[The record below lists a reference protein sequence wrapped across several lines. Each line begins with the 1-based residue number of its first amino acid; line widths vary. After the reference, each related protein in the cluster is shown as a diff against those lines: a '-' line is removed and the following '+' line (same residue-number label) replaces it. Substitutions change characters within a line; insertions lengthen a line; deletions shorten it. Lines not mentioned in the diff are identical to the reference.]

1 MTDQSAPAPAAA
13 QTPLQA
19 LTQLAP
25 LKIAGIITATI
36 LVGFALWALR
46 RILEPLA
53 LAVFLLFMIDGMARG
68 VGHRAKWLPEK
79 LAMPLAVAFIAAV
92 LVLTVWLTANNAA
105 DFAAKLPDYTAR
117 IDALLA
123 MGAQHLGLA
132 VTPTSADL
140 LHKFNPGHYA
150 GPVVAGLSH
159 GGEILL
165 FAFIYLGFLL
175 ASRRGFTAKAAELFT
190 TPSGKIEAAR
200 VFDRIRHG
208 VEQYMWVQTVVGLL
222 ITALSAALMA
232 AMGLSHIAFWC
243 LIIFLAN
250 YIPAIGAAIGVL
262 FPALFGLVELDGL
275 WRAVV
280 LVVGLEAVHFAVS
293 HVVQPRMQGRS
304 LNLDPIVV
312 LLALAFWG
320 VEWGVTGA
328 FLSTPLTVL
337 AMALL
342 AEFTSTR
349 PLAIL
354 LSSDGKPYAPETE
367 AGAH

>member
-1 MTDQSAPAPAAA
+1 MTDDASPSTATKVLGQILS
-13 QTPLQA
+13 
-19 LTQLAP
+19 
-25 LKIAGIITATI
+25 LKTAGIICAVI
-36 LVGFALWALR
+36 LTGFALWALR

-53 LAVFLLFMIDGMARG
+53 LAVFLLFMIDGMTRAIRARAPW
-68 VGHRAKWLPEK
+68 VPARFST
-79 LAMPLAVAFIAAV
+79 PLAVVFIAAV
-92 LVLTVWLTANNAA
+92 LALTVWLTANNAG
-105 DFAAKLPDYTAR
+105 DFASKLPDYTAR

-140 LHKFNPGHYA
+140 LHKFNPGRYA
-150 GPVVAGLSH
+150 EPVLTGASH
-159 GGEILL
+159 AGEILI

-175 ASRRGFTAKAAELFT
+175 ASRQGFTAKAHELFKT
-190 TPSGKIEAAR
+190 ASGRMEATR
-200 VFDRIRHG
+200 VFERIRHG
-208 VEQYMWVQTVVGLL
+208 VEQYMWVQTVVGVL

-262 FPALFGLVELDGL
+262 FPAVFGLVELDGL
-275 WRAVV
+275 WRAIV

-293 HVVQPRMQGRS
+293 HVVQPRMQGKS

-320 VEWGVTGA
+320 VLWGVTGA

-342 AEFTSTR
+342 AEFEGTR

-354 LSSDGKPYAPETE
+354 LSSDGKPYAAEVPLKS
-367 AGAH
+367 

>member
-1 MTDQSAPAPAAA
+1 MTKADTPDFDT
-13 QTPLQA
+13 QTTPRTG
-19 LTQLAP
+19 LTAGVS
-25 LKIAGIITATI
+25 LKVAGIVSATI
-36 LVGFALWALR
+36 LAGFALWALR

-53 LAVFLLFMIDGMARG
+53 LAVFLLIMIDGMARALKK
-68 VGHRAKWLPEK
+68 RARWLPER
-79 LAMPLAVAFIAAV
+79 LAMPGAVVFIVAV
-92 LVLTVWLTANNAA
+92 LALTVWLTANNAG
-105 DFAAKLPDYTAR
+105 DFASRLPDYTAR

-140 LHKFNPGHYA
+140 LHKFNPGRYA
-150 GPVVAGLSH
+150 QPVLTGAGH
-159 GGEILL
+159 AGEILI

-175 ASRRGFTAKAAELFT
+175 ASRQGFTAKARELFKT
-190 TPSGKIEAAR
+190 SSGKAEATR
-200 VFDRIRHG
+200 VFERIRHG
-208 VEQYMWVQTVVGLL
+208 VEQYMWVQTVVGVL

-262 FPALFGLVELDGL
+262 FPAVFGLVELDGL
-275 WRAVV
+275 WRAIV

-293 HVVQPRMQGRS
+293 HVVQPRMQGKS
-304 LNLDPIVV
+304 LNLDPILV

-320 VEWGVTGA
+320 VLWGVTGA

-342 AEFTSTR
+342 AEFEGTR

-354 LSSDGKPYAPETE
+354 LSSDGKPYANS
-367 AGAH
+367 GG

>member
-1 MTDQSAPAPAAA
+1 MTEYPAPS
-13 QTPLQA
+13 TPGRVLSQVVS
-19 LTQLAP
+19 
-25 LKIAGIITATI
+25 LKTAGIVCAVI
-36 LVGFALWALR
+36 LSGFALWALR

-53 LAVFLLFMIDGMARG
+53 LAVFLLIMIDGMARALKR
-68 VGHRAKWLPEK
+68 RATWLPDK
-79 LAMPLAVAFIAAV
+79 LAMPSAVAAIAV
-92 LVLTVWLTANNAA
+92 VFGLTVWLTANNAG
-105 DFAAKLPDYTAR
+105 DFASKLPDYTAR

-123 MGAQHLGLA
+123 MGAQHLGMA

-140 LHKFNPGHYA
+140 LHKFNPGRYA
-150 GPVVAGLSH
+150 EPVLTGASH
-159 GGEILL
+159 AGEILI
-165 FAFIYLGFLL
+165 FALIYLGFLL
-175 ASRRGFTAKAAELFT
+175 ASRQGFTAKAHELFKT
-190 TPSGKIEAAR
+190 ASGKVEATR
-200 VFDRIRHG
+200 VFERIRHG
-208 VEQYMWVQTVVGLL
+208 IEQYIWVQTVVGVL

-262 FPALFGLVELDGL
+262 FPAVFGLVELDGL
-275 WRAVV
+275 WRAIV

-293 HVVQPRMQGRS
+293 HVVQPRMQGKS

-320 VEWGVTGA
+320 VLWGVTGA

-342 AEFTSTR
+342 AEFEGSR

-354 LSSDGKPYAPETE
+354 LSSDGKPYSGETKNRE
-367 AGAH
+367 R